1 MPILKVRPQNVTQR
15 IAEEVT
21 IDLGSQDINL
31 IYEALETE
39 LKRTTRLFEKERK
52 LAVDKLVK
60 GTFTDYTEEY
70 EALYR
75 RQSLLSYLK
84 SDFAK
89 VHGDIESRP
98 TRVE

>member
-31 IYEALETE
+31 IYEALEAE
-39 LKRTTRLFEKERK
+39 LKETTRLFEKERK
-52 LAVDKLVK
+52 LAVDKLVN

-70 EALYR
+70 ETLYR
-75 RQSLLSYLK
+75 RQNLLSYLK
-84 SDFAK
+84 TDFAK
-89 VHGDIESRP
+89 VRGDIVSRP